1 MTYRSVSPFNGHV
14 LATFDDMSDSQVA
27 HAVATAGS
35 RFDEWRG
42 ISFTARARIVA
53 WRCGNGMRPRPV
65 RGSEW
70 LTSSVRRQA
79 RTATHSARA
88 RTFWNRP
95 GTMPDRV

>member
-1 MTYRSVSPFNGHV
+1 MTYRSVNPFNGHV
-14 LATFDDMSDSQVA
+14 LATFDDISDSQVA
-27 HAVATAGS
+27 HAVATAES
-35 RFDEWRG
+35 CFDEWRG
-42 ISFTARARIVA
+42 MSFTARA

-70 LTSSVRRQA
+70 PTSSVPRQA
-79 RTATHSARA
+79 RTATHAAQA